1 MQQPAP
7 ATKDSHGQR
16 ADSPQD
22 IPPRGWRDVAWRLL
36 HEVQD
41 DRVTL
46 IAAGAT
52 YYMLIALVPALA
64 LIVSIYGLFNDPV
77 DVSKQA
83 SLLAGVLPP
92 GGLSIITDQLTRLA
106 ATGKPTLGLTLVI
119 SLAVALW
126 SANAGV
132 QSFFDAMN
140 IAYDEAEK
148 RNFIVRQ
155 LLGFTFTLAFAVAA
169 IVFVTV
175 VLVIPVVMQF
185 LYLGEGFGWLVK
197 VLSYLLML
205 ILALLGISALYRWGP
220 SREGAKWRWITPGAL
235 LAVVLIAIV
244 SIIFSWY
251 AANFSNYN
259 ATYGSLG
266 ALVGFLTWLWLTAA
280 IVITGAELN
289 SELEHQTGRDSTTGA
304 PLPLG
309 ERGAYMAD
317 HVAAVGKGA
326 PASGKAEAHPAPG
339 AAKLPA
345 RTTTD
350 GRVALGLAVLLI
362 LVSASRG
369 RRRVR
374 RP

>member
-1 MQQPAP
+1 MPQTAP
-7 ATKDSHGQR
+7 VPKDTHGQR
-16 ADSPQD
+16 ADSPHE
-22 IPPRGWRDVAWRLL
+22 IPPRGWRDVAWRLFN
-36 HEVQD
+36 EVQQ

-52 YYMLIALVPALA
+52 YYMLIAMVPALA
-64 LIVSIYGLFNDPV
+64 LIVSLYGLFNDPA
-77 DVSKQA
+77 DVSRQV
-83 SLLAGVLPP
+83 SLLSGVLPP
-92 GGLSIITDQLTRLA
+92 GGLSIITEQLTRLA

-132 QSFFDAMN
+132 QAFFDAMN

-155 LLGFTFTLAFAVAA
+155 LLGFAFTLAFAVGA
-169 IVFVTV
+169 IVFLVV

-185 LYLGEGFGWLVK
+185 LYLGHGFDWLVK
-197 VLSYLLML
+197 VLSYALML
-205 ILALLGISALYRWGP
+205 ILALLAISALYRWGP
-220 SREGAKWRWITPGAL
+220 SRERAKWRWITPGAL
-235 LAVVLIAIV
+235 LAVVLIAAV

-266 ALVGFLTWLWLTAA
+266 ALIGFLTWLWLTAT

-309 ERGAYMAD
+309 DRGAYMAD
-317 HVAAVGKGA
+317 HVAAVGPGA
-326 PASGKAEAHPAPG
+326 PADGKAGTRPAP
-339 AAKLPA
+339 AADRPPA
-345 RTTTD
+345 STADSRF
-350 GRVALGLAVLLI
+350 ALALALLLI
-362 LVSASRG
+362 VVSAGSA